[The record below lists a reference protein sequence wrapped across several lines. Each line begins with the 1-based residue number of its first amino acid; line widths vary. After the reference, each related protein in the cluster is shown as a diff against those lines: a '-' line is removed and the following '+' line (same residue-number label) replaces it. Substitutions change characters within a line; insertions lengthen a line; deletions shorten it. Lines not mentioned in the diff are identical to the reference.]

1 MKKTVYVLI
10 IFILLEIAL
19 TYPLFFKVTDHMPGF
34 FSTDES
40 LSLPWGGW
48 FNKFA
53 FVNHLSLMRTD
64 FISYPFGVELY
75 KTIGFIWFGV
85 NCLLAILTTPILTY
99 NLQVL
104 FNFFLAAFFTYSFVF
119 FISKSR
125 ISAFFSGVAFAFCP
139 YMFVRTWQHLGD
151 TYIWVIPFA
160 LYGFALLS
168 TGVTKKR
175 MLIFSLGI
183 ISMSIGFN
191 FMYAGLALV
200 LFSLF
205 LSMREIRNKTL
216 VSEKNWKLLK
226 TVIFAFLIFCV
237 VMLPQ
242 IISVAKGMLASK
254 GSAPSAFNVY
264 NRPFEDLFDQ
274 SARPLSYVLP
284 AVVHPVFGSFTE
296 QFAGTELYGSSFTEH
311 TLYLGWVTL
320 ILAFIAFRR
329 RKSVA
334 DPNERFYIGFFAAL
348 TLAAWLFSQPPW
360 WKIGSLKIYMPAFF
374 IHQVLPAFRAYCR
387 FGIVV
392 MFAVSVLAGFGLK
405 FLLESRKNRKSKAGL
420 AVLCCGLL
428 LFEFWN
434 YPPFKVIDLSRMP
447 QAYYWLKDQPKDTVI
462 AEYPLDQDAPNE
474 MYRLYQ
480 ATHEKKM
487 INYTVP
493 GTYANKVAHTV
504 AKLSDPGTA
513 ERLKWLG
520 VKYVLVHKGE
530 YLKTELTEDRT
541 ELGRISSNPGLKF
554 VKDFPAESCPDAGI
568 RCVRETGPIDVYEVI
583 AQPKE
588 PKVAQ

>member
-1 MKKTVYVLI
+1 
-10 IFILLEIAL
+10 
-19 TYPLFFKVTDHMPGF
+19 
-34 FSTDES
+34 
-40 LSLPWGGW
+40 
-48 FNKFA
+48 
-53 FVNHLSLMRTD
+53 
-64 FISYPFGVELY
+64 
-75 KTIGFIWFGV
+75 
-85 NCLLAILTTPILTY
+85 
-99 NLQVL
+99 
-104 FNFFLAAFFTYSFVF
+104 
-119 FISKSR
+119 
-125 ISAFFSGVAFAFCP
+125 
-139 YMFVRTWQHLGD
+139 
-151 TYIWVIPFA
+151 
-160 LYGFALLS
+160 
-168 TGVTKKR
+168 
-175 MLIFSLGI
+175 
-183 ISMSIGFN
+183 
-191 FMYAGLALV
+191 
-200 LFSLF
+200 
-205 LSMREIRNKTL
+205 
-216 VSEKNWKLLK
+216 
-226 TVIFAFLIFCV
+226 
-237 VMLPQ
+237 MLPQ

-274 SARPLSYVLP
+274 SARPLSYLLP

-360 WKIGSLKIYMPAFF
+360 WKIGNLKIYMPAFF

-405 FLLESRKNRKSKAGL
+405 FLLESRKSRKSKAGL
-420 AVLCCGLL
+420 TVLCCGLL

-434 YPPFKVIDLSRMP
+434 YPPFKVIDLSRIP

-493 GTYANKVAHTV
+493 GTYANKVGHTV

-530 YLKTELTEDRT
+530 YLKTELTEDKV
-541 ELGRISSNPGLKF
+541 ELGKISNNPGLKF
-554 VKDFPAESCPDAGI
+554 VKDFPAENCPDAGI